1 MGCGASTVAL
11 KYQAD
16 SLVKAQADLLETQ
29 TELKQILQKQSEQ
42 IAILEKQNGQSEQ
55 RIHVLS
61 AQVALPPD
69 KPPNGPQKDN
79 VAVVAPVRICSNSLG
94 DKQDPLLSYKA
105 DAEGG
110 GGTTAAGALRL
121 VPAIQNYDWGKPWD
135 TSLVAQL
142 CESEDRRLDR
152 NIRYAEMW
160 MGTHPNGPSAVLLE
174 SADSGRVTADL
185 KQTIAANPEFW
196 LGRDARLGN
205 LPFLLKVLSVHKAL
219 SIQAHPNK
227 QLAEYLHNTY
237 PDKYKDANH
246 KPEIC
251 LPLGAFEA
259 LCAFRPL
266 EEVRRNVADVQE
278 LQRLCGDATSA
289 SLKDLFSRLMR
300 TDPATVAE
308 QVVALVQ
315 RIEKQQGRSPE
326 EDLILRL
333 HAEFPGDVG
342 IFSVF
347 FLNYVRITPDMSNCF
362 IFCAPDEPHAYLFG
376 DCVECMSLSDN
387 VVRAG
392 LTPKFKDVETLLG
405 MMTWRDDRLSSL
417 VNVGERISSRLVK
430 YNPPVDDFLVYEVM
444 GDGGD
449 SDVTSDFPLELE
461 HASICL
467 SVRGTF
473 SVEFF
478 KDGSQMEEVTPGSVF
493 FCRAGTLLTVLH
505 SDPGSKL
512 FIATY

>member
-1 MGCGASTVAL
+1 MGCGASTVAS
-11 KYQAD
+11 KYQVE
-16 SLVKAQADLLETQ
+16 SLLKSQEHLLETQ
-29 TELKQILQKQSEQ
+29 KELKLILQKQSEQ
-42 IAILEKQNGQSEQ
+42 IARLSEGQ
-55 RIHVLS
+55 HVLS

-69 KPPNGPQKDN
+69 KRPSGLQTD
-79 VAVVAPVRICSNSLG
+79 APVRICSKNLK
-94 DKQDPLLSYKA
+94 DKQDALLSYRV

-110 GGTTAAGALRL
+110 GGTTVAGALRV

-135 TSLVAQL
+135 ASLVAQL

-174 SADSGRVTADL
+174 SADSVGRVTADL

-219 SIQAHPNK
+219 SIQAHPHK
-227 QLAEYLHNTY
+227 QLAEYLHDTY
-237 PDKYKDANH
+237 PDRYKDPNH

-266 EEVRRNVADVQE
+266 EEVRRNVAEVQE

-289 SLKDLFSRLMR
+289 SLKDLYSRLMR
-300 TDPATVAE
+300 SDPSTVAE

-315 RIEKQQGRSPE
+315 RIEKKEGRSPE

-333 HAEFPGDVG
+333 QAEYPGDVG

-405 MMTWRDDRLSSL
+405 MLTWRDDRLSSL

-444 GDGGD
+444 GDGGN
-449 SDVTSDFPLELE
+449 SDVTTDFPLELE
-461 HASICL
+461 HASICI

-478 KDGSQMEEVTPGSVF
+478 ADGSQVEEVTPGSVF
-493 FCRAGTLLTVLH
+493 FCRAGTLLTVLQCEA
-505 SDPGSKL
+505 GSKL